1 MAQTVKNLH
10 AEDLG
15 SIPGLERS
23 PGGGHGNPLQYSC
36 SDNPHGQWG
45 LGGYSPQGHKESDTT
60 EWLSR
65 AQHSTDFINTFTPY
79 LKANIF
85 FFFQL
90 CIPMLRLISWFLKK
104 IDIFQRKTKQKCSQ
118 NALNHNPAI
127 WKIFMHETSFYYK
140 TVESKCGCRK
150 YRSWAFKNINTYLVS
165 ALIKGTSKLHLIP
178 TLWDFFLNLV
188 KKIQK
193 LNQFWILS
201 KNTN

>member
-1 MAQTVKNLH
+1 MQKTWVRSLGRKDSLEKDMATHSNILARTIPTDSGAWGATVHRVTK
-10 AEDLG
+10 
-15 SIPGLERS
+15 SR
-23 PGGGHGNPLQYSC
+23 
-36 SDNPHGQWG
+36 
-45 LGGYSPQGHKESDTT
+45 TR
-60 EWLSR
+60 LS

-104 IDIFQRKTKQKCSQ
+104 IDIFQRKTKQKCPQ

-193 LNQFWILS
+193 LNQFWILA

>member
-1 MAQTVKNLH
+1 MATHSNILARTIPTDSGAWGATVHRVTK
-10 AEDLG
+10 
-15 SIPGLERS
+15 SR
-23 PGGGHGNPLQYSC
+23 
-36 SDNPHGQWG
+36 
-45 LGGYSPQGHKESDTT
+45 TR
-60 EWLSR
+60 LS

-104 IDIFQRKTKQKCSQ
+104 IDIFQRKTKQKCPQ